1 MVIDFQSAF
10 LFVIKRSSMSPS
22 IVGFI
27 GFGEAASC
35 LVQHLSSQ
43 GVKEILVY
51 CSGNTNRPP
60 YAPKFRSAV
69 EASGAVL
76 VESIEDLTK
85 KSDVIFSAVVVS
97 SAVETGLLI
106 ASHLKR
112 GTLVI
117 DINASTPK
125 AKKQVSLAIENSGG
139 SFVDANLMG
148 AVSIYGA
155 KVPLYCSGGGVS
167 RFEKAFSP
175 LGLSIEDA
183 GIIAGASA
191 AVKMLRSVVTKGMEA
206 LIVEAMTAASLA
218 GVRKEALRNICDPMD
233 ATKFS
238 NFADMC
244 LRTDVLHAERRAIEM
259 DGAVETISDLGIT
272 PLMAIATAARL
283 RASAALGLRDKFSL
297 MGKYQA
303 DEVLD
308 AYVQK
313 IESSS

>member
-1 MVIDFQSAF
+1 
-10 LFVIKRSSMSPS
+10 MSPTV
-22 IVGFI
+22 IGFI

-35 LVQHLSSQ
+35 MIQHLSSQ
-43 GVKEILVY
+43 GVKEIYVY

-60 YAPKFRSAV
+60 YTSDFRSAV
-69 EASGAVL
+69 EMSGATL
-76 VESIEDLTK
+76 VESLEDLAS
-85 KSDVIFSAVVVS
+85 KSKVIFSAILVS

-106 ASHLKR
+106 ASHLKA

-125 AKKQVSLAIENSGG
+125 AKKKVSVAIENSGG
-139 SFVDANLMG
+139 SYVDANLMG

-155 KVPLYCSGGGVS
+155 KVPLYCSGGGVG
-167 RFEKAFSP
+167 RFEKEFSP
-175 LGLSIEDA
+175 LGLTIEDA
-183 GIIAGASA
+183 GTVAGASA

-259 DGAVETISDLGIT
+259 DGAVETIIDLGLT
-272 PLMAIATAARL
+272 PVMAIATATRL
-283 RASAALGLRDKFSL
+283 RASAALGLRDEFSL
-297 MGKYQA
+297 MGKYKA
-303 DEVLD
+303 DDVLD

-313 IESSS
+313 IESST